1 MEQNYQSNMMNLN
14 NVAGGIPTNNVY
26 TNPVQPIQ
34 PVYSEPVQPVYTNPV
49 QPIQPVYAE
58 PAQPI
63 QPIYTNE
70 PVNIPAAPA
79 PVQTEI
85 PVQEEQPKE
94 AVVENTVAHKVVEEK
109 QIINNEAGYYKI
121 NTARMQGMIKNI
133 TNGVKHSDMYQISDI
148 TQLKFTSTGLEVS
161 ATNLAITIIQ
171 KDRSVISAEEI
182 SIGVDTKLFKALVD
196 KVIDEEIT
204 LKLEGETKII
214 KVITSGGEFILREM
228 YDGTTGQ
235 ALSIEAPEDLLAL
248 PTKTVENITE
258 KIAVL
263 KQVQVFSG
271 KDVASID
278 AAGVYVETNTVS
290 ANDRNN
296 FALARKSLE
305 LADRTLYFTN
315 DFVDAIK
322 DIDFGFRAEVA
333 YIIDEDRM
341 HPSRFIIKNDD
352 IIVTGPL
359 MFDYQYNGYPIENI
373 MRFVEMPL
381 SQKIN
386 VNRNTILT
394 SLELTQLFID
404 SNNDRDVILLSMEKS
419 GFEDTDLVIS
429 SKAGTAIQSL
439 RIAKASVSLKP
450 KHTYAKILSNAL
462 KAFNAESVEIK
473 GSDEIDHILGLTSP
487 EMIVILSLDQG

>member
-14 NVAGGIPTNNVY
+14 NVTGGIPTNNVY

-63 QPIYTNE
+63 QPVYANE

-79 PVQTEI
+79 PVQAQA
-85 PVQEEQPKE
+85 PVQEEQSN
-94 AVVENTVAHKVVEEK
+94 AVVENVVAHKVVEEK
-109 QIINNEAGYYKI
+109 QIINNEIGYYKI
-121 NTARMQGMIKNI
+121 NTARMQDMIRNI
-133 TNGVKHSDMYQISDI
+133 NNGIRQSDTNQISYI

-171 KDRSVISAEEI
+171 KDRSVLSSEET
-182 SIGVDTKLFKALVD
+182 SIGVDTKLFKALIDRVT
-196 KVIDEEIT
+196 DEEIT
-204 LKLEGETKII
+204 LKYESETKII

-235 ALSIEAPEDLLAL
+235 AMSIELPEDLLAL
-248 PTKTVENITE
+248 PTTTIENITE
-258 KIAVL
+258 KISIL
-263 KQVQVFSG
+263 KQICLFSG
-271 KDVASID
+271 KDDTSKDV
-278 AAGVYVETNTVS
+278 AGVYVETDAVS

-296 FALARKSLE
+296 FAFTKKSLE
-305 LADRTLYFTN
+305 LADRTLFFPN

-322 DIDFGFRAEVA
+322 DIDFGYRAEIA
-333 YIIDEDRM
+333 YIIDTDRTY
-341 HPSRFIIKNDD
+341 PSRFIIKNDD
-352 IIVTGPL
+352 ITITGPL
-359 MFDYQYNGYPIENI
+359 MFDHQYTNYPIEGI
-373 MRFVEMPL
+373 RKFVETPL
-381 SQKIN
+381 TQKLN
-386 VNRNTILT
+386 VNRNAILT

-429 SKAGTAIQSL
+429 SKAGTAIQTL
-439 RIAKASVSLKP
+439 RIPKASIALKP
-450 KHTYAKILSNAL
+450 KHTYAKILSNTL
-462 KAFNAESVEIK
+462 KAFTSETVEIM

>member
-322 DIDFGFRAEVA
+322 DIDPRILCQGRGHRRIFRA
-333 YIIDEDRM
+333 DPGD
-341 HPSRFIIKNDD
+341 PGPDQ
-352 IIVTGPL
+352 TGG
-359 MFDYQYNGYPIENI
+359 Q
-373 MRFVEMPL
+373 
-381 SQKIN
+381 
-386 VNRNTILT
+386 
-394 SLELTQLFID
+394 
-404 SNNDRDVILLSMEKS
+404 
-419 GFEDTDLVIS
+419 
-429 SKAGTAIQSL
+429 
-439 RIAKASVSLKP
+439 
-450 KHTYAKILSNAL
+450 
-462 KAFNAESVEIK
+462 
-473 GSDEIDHILGLTSP
+473 
-487 EMIVILSLDQG
+487 